1 MRISIIQMDVL
12 FSNAPLNRD
21 KARRLFDAAV
31 KDNPDVVVLPETWN
45 LGFFPKNVKDLA
57 DIDGEPTCSLLSD
70 LAKEYGINVV
80 GGSIA
85 NNENNQTYNTNY
97 VFDRNGK
104 VISKYHKIHLFSPS
118 GEQEYFEHGNKVSIF
133 ELDGLKASTIICYDL
148 RFPELVRSLALQGI
162 QILFVP
168 AEWPLA
174 RVEHWKTL
182 LRARA
187 IENQMFVVGVN
198 GAGVANEVKYGGNS
212 MIIDPWGEILA
223 HGGENEEIIVKE
235 IDPAIVSD
243 IRSRINVFRDRKPDV
258 YQI

>member
-1 MRISIIQMDVL
+1 M
-12 FSNAPLNRD
+12 
-21 KARRLFDAAV
+21 
-31 KDNPDVVVLPETWN
+31 
-45 LGFFPKNVKDLA
+45 
-57 DIDGEPTCSLLSD
+57 
-70 LAKEYGINVV
+70 
-80 GGSIA
+80 
-85 NNENNQTYNTNY
+85 
-97 VFDRNGK
+97 
-104 VISKYHKIHLFSPS
+104 
-118 GEQEYFEHGNKVSIF
+118 
-133 ELDGLKASTIICYDL
+133 
-148 RFPELVRSLALQGI
+148 
-162 QILFVP
+162 FVP